1 MRSPLSYYKVQKA
14 LSWATRGNPW
24 FVDRSKYGRVGLF
37 NVGCGAHPK
46 PHFINLDYHWL
57 PGVDICWDLTR
68 GGLPLKSNSMM
79 GVFSEHCIDCI
90 PHDAF
95 MRTVKEIHRVLK
107 PGGVFRLVLPDGELY
122 LDLYQKRK
130 TDKSVVFPYGEREA
144 TGMISI
150 NRYARE
156 GTHQYS
162 YDFESLDLF
171 LGQAGFTSIVKRHIG
186 EGALPELLIDQQ
198 ERAAESFVVEAL
210 K

>member
-1 MRSPLSYYKVQKA
+1 MRSLLSYFKVQKA
-14 LSWATRGNPW
+14 LSWAIRGNPL
-24 FVDRSKYGRVGLF
+24 FVDRRKYRRATLL
-37 NVGCGAHPK
+37 NVGCGAQPK
-46 PHFINLDYHWL
+46 PQFINLDYHWL

-68 GGLPLKSNSMM
+68 GGLPLKSASMA

-122 LDLYQKRK
+122 FDLYQKRK
-130 TDKSVVFPYGEREA
+130 TDKSVVFPYGEQEA

-162 YDFESLDLF
+162 YDLESLELF
-171 LGQAGFTSIVKRHIG
+171 LRQAGFGSITRRRIG
-186 EGALPELLIDQQ
+186 EGAMQELLIDQQ
-198 ERAAESFVVEAL
+198 ERAAESLVVEAV